1 MNLQDN
7 SKISQAVAWGAAV
20 EFRSR
25 AVQVASHGEQM
36 AWKGPG
42 EEEMGVEVGVD
53 GAATG

>member
-25 AVQVASHGEQM
+25 AVQVASHGEQT
-36 AWKGPG
+36 ARKGPG